1 MTADL
6 EEQEDELLALHSIF
20 SPEEFVR
27 AGEEPNCAGEIRV
40 SVELPA
46 DFSVALRE
54 GDGLRQYGISFLPP
68 LLLTFD
74 LPEDYPSSSPP
85 SFTLTC
91 SWLTPTQLSALG
103 AHLADLYRATG
114 GSVVLFSWVQFLR
127 EEALSFLDI
136 HSLLELPSSDDTLN
150 SDSSQD
156 LMSDDQNPP
165 VSEPDLSPSLP
176 VPSSPSV
183 PLGQSGQ
190 TAEEQAASLSAQNQL
205 SCQEKDETLSRLPP
219 APAQT
224 LLSQLL
230 VHNEAQKQ
238 KVFAGMVFDC
248 GVCFAARLGS
258 DCVELRECGHVY
270 CQSCMSRFCKVQIAE
285 GNVRGVTCPQA
296 DCTAAPTP
304 AQVKSLVGEELFS
317 RYDRLLL
324 QSTLDCMPD
333 VVYCPQRSC
342 GSAVILETDSRTALC
357 SVCGHAFCVSCRKTY
372 HGAEDCHV
380 KKREKKEKQEAY
392 VDVPETEAG
401 MTALW
406 EDYASGSATRR
417 SLLESRYGRRMLR
430 STVSDALSE
439 GWVASNSKYC
449 PHCSSSIQKNGG
461 CNMMTCT
468 RCGQRFCWACLT
480 RLSVSA
486 SRHFQN
492 SPCVGYDVG
501 T

>member
-1 MTADL
+1 MSADL
-6 EEQEDELLALHSIF
+6 EEQEDELLALRSIF
-20 SPEEFVR
+20 SPEEFVP

-103 AHLADLYRATG
+103 AHLADLYGATG
-114 GSVVLFSWVQFLR
+114 GGVVLFSWVQFLR

-136 HSLLELPSSDDTLN
+136 RSLLELPSSEERDPLS
-150 SDSSQD
+150 SD
-156 LMSDDQNPP
+156 P
-165 VSEPDLSPSLP
+165 
-176 VPSSPSV
+176 SPSV
-183 PLGQSGQ
+183 PL
-190 TAEEQAASLSAQNQL
+190 AEEQAASLPAR
-205 SCQEKDETLSRLPP
+205 EKDETLSRLPP
-219 APAQT
+219 APAPAPAQT
-224 LLSQLL
+224 LPSQLL

-238 KVFAGMVFDC
+238 RAFAGTVFDC
-248 GVCFAARLGS
+248 GVCYAARLGS
-258 DCVELRECGHVY
+258 DCVELRECGHV
-270 CQSCMSRFCKVQIAE
+270 CCRPCMSRFCRAQIEE
-285 GNVRGVTCPQA
+285 GNVRGVTCPEA
-296 DCTAAPTP
+296 DCPATPTP

-342 GSAVILETDSRTALC
+342 GSAVILETGSRAALC
-357 SVCGHAFCVSCRKTY
+357 PACGHAFCVSCRKTY
-372 HGAEDCHV
+372 HGVEDCHG
-380 KKREKKEKQEAY
+380 KKREKKEKQDAY
-392 VDVPETEAG
+392 ADVPETEAG
-401 MTALW
+401 MVALW

-417 SLLESRYGRRMLR
+417 RLLESRYGRRTLR
-430 STVSDALSE
+430 STMLDALSE
-439 GWVASNSKYC
+439 GWVAGNSKDC
-449 PHCSSSIQKNGG
+449 PRCSSSIQKNGG

-468 RCGQRFCWACLT
+468 RCGQCFCWACLT
-480 RLSVSA
+480 RLSSTA
-486 SRHFQN
+486 SRHFLN
-492 SPCVGYDVG
+492 SACVGYDVG